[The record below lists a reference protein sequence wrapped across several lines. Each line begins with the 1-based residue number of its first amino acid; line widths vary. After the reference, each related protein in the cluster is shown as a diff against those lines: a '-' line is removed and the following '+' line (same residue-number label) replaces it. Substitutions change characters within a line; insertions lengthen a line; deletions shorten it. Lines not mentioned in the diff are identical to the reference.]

1 MAFNRIAPL
10 NDGSGDMRP
19 KKYLMESEDESLR
32 LDLKTDPR
40 SLRKQARWAG
50 VQAGM
55 RLGDFG
61 CGPGKTSYYLNQL
74 VQPGG
79 SVLGID
85 ISEERIR
92 YAQEHYQTPGID
104 YVCGDIRKSLEP
116 YGVFDF
122 IWVRFLL
129 EYHRASSFEIVR
141 NFSAALKPGGIICL
155 IDLDYNCL
163 THFGQSPR
171 LERAMRGVMNQLELR
186 AGFDPYVGRKLFSYL
201 YDLGMTDIK
210 VNLLA
215 HHLIYGPI
223 KHKDLFNWTKKIQI
237 AAKHS
242 GYDFKEFPEG
252 YDGFYSEFQTFFN
265 DPRRLTYS
273 PLICCRGRRPD

>member
-1 MAFNRIAPL
+1 MAPL
-10 NDGSGDMRP
+10 NDRPGDMDQQR
-19 KKYLMESEDESLR
+19 YLMESEGESIR

-50 VQAGM
+50 VRPGM

-85 ISEERIR
+85 ISPARIS
-92 YAQEHYQTPGID
+92 YAQKHYQAPGID
-104 YVCGDIRKSLEP
+104 YVRADLTKSLQP

-129 EYHRASSFEIVR
+129 EHHRAASFEIVR
-141 NFSAALKPGGIICL
+141 NISAALKPGGIICL

-163 THFGQSPR
+163 THFGLSPR
-171 LERAMRGVMNQLELR
+171 LEQAMHGVMNHLEIR
-186 AGFDPYVGRKLFSYL
+186 GFDPYAGRKLFSYL
-201 YDLGMTDIK
+201 YDLGMTEIK

-215 HHLIYGPI
+215 HHLIYGTI
-223 KHKDLFNWTKKIQI
+223 RRIDLFNWTKKIEI
-237 AAKHS
+237 AARHS
-242 GYDFKEFPEG
+242 GYDFKEFPDG
-252 YDGFYSEFQTFFN
+252 YDGFFSEFETFFN
-265 DPRRLTYS
+265 DPRRFTYS
-273 PLICCRGRRPD
+273 PLICCRGRKPV